1 MVVLAATAK
10 EVSDMTQR
18 LQRNA
23 NPFSPEGTTANS
35 LGREPQDGGYPQN
48 PKPRR
53 GDTMPCGGR
62 VVSPLRSSVRFAQT
76 RTWGLRPRL
85 LHAAAPRLRDH
96 SIALVIAMIGCLSS
110 IPTASAAR
118 LDELSLER
126 WAKLREV
133 ERYQLNIAEKYYR
146 DKNYKVAVSEYEKFL
161 TLYEGSEGAPYA
173 QLKWSLCKIELRQQ
187 NTAIKEGFQS
197 VIDYWPDSPEA
208 VAAAYY
214 IGRGYKDIGEV
225 RKAKK
230 AYQVVLDDHPKHL
243 SAVYAVVDL
252 IDITTIDDDV
262 ETRVKLWKR
271 LTFDTERT
279 RESTNHCVRA
289 SQQLATY
296 SFERG
301 LFNDG
306 VKALETTYSDEQAV
320 YQVSNHARGP
330 VSRLVSKD
338 ETKNKGEQIADQ
350 GVAWIRQQIPTDRST
365 PEAKQ
370 AALNHWYYMA
380 DLQAAARREEKVA
393 EIYDQALKAFGAND
407 KTLQRLGDWYKSI
420 TKYDQARQQYAKF
433 ENKIEAQ
440 NQIAYS
446 YRQQQNYE
454 AAVQAYQRNV
464 AADPDNQAKWSSEVA
479 NAYREA
485 RKYDQAI
492 AIYNELM
499 KTDSENADRWLWL
512 MATSYRDGGKHKEA
526 IGYYRQCNNFPS
538 NYQEMAG
545 CHRALKEYGEAVI
558 LYNQIVGG
566 APKTAPWAMLQI
578 GYTNEQAGK
587 KESAIKA
594 FQQVCK
600 NFPKDRYASQ
610 AHAHLQTKYKIT
622 VTLGGA
628 KDE

>member
-1 MVVLAATAK
+1 MENVAGTAK
-10 EVSDMTQR
+10 EVSDMKR
-18 LQRNA
+18 
-23 NPFSPEGTTANS
+23 TAS
-35 LGREPQDGGYPQN
+35 I
-48 PKPRR
+48 
-53 GDTMPCGGR
+53 
-62 VVSPLRSSVRFAQT
+62 
-76 RTWGLRPRL
+76 L
-85 LHAAAPRLRDH
+85 LAVLVCF
-96 SIALVIAMIGCLSS
+96 ALVTSA
-110 IPTASAAR
+110 PAAR

-146 DKNYKVAVSEYEKFL
+146 EKNYKVAAAEYEKFL
-161 TLYEGSEGAPYA
+161 TLYESSEGAPYS

-208 VAAAYY
+208 VAASYY
-214 IGRGYKDIGEV
+214 IGRAYKDIGEV

-230 AYQVVLDDHPKHL
+230 AYRVVLDEHAKHL
-243 SAVYAVVDL
+243 AAVYATVDL

-279 RESTNHCVRA
+279 RESRNHCVTA
-289 SQQLATY
+289 SQQLAAH
-296 SFERG
+296 SFENG
-301 LFNDG
+301 SFNDG
-306 VKALETTYSDEQAV
+306 VKALETTYSDEQAA
-320 YQVSNHARGP
+320 YQVSNFARAP
-330 VSRLVSKD
+330 VTRLVSKD
-338 ETKNKGEQIADQ
+338 ETKSTGEQLADQ
-350 GVAWIRQQIPTDRST
+350 GVAWIKQRIPTDRST
-365 PEAKQ
+365 PEDKQ
-370 AALNHWYYMA
+370 TALNYWYYMA
-380 DLQAAARREEKVA
+380 DLQAASRREEKVA
-393 EIYDQALKAFGAND
+393 ELYDQMLQAFGAND
-407 KTLQRLGDWYKSI
+407 TTLQRLGDWYKSI
-420 TKYDQARQQYAKF
+420 NKYDQARQQYAKF

-464 AADPDNQAKWSSEVA
+464 GADPENQAKWSSEVA

-492 AIYNELM
+492 AVYNQLM
-499 KTDSENADRWLWL
+499 KTDSENTERWLWL
-512 MATSYRDGGKHKEA
+512 IATSYRDAGKHKEA

-545 CHRALKEYGEAVI
+545 CHRAMKEYGEAVI

-566 APKTAPWAMLQI
+566 APKSAPWAMLQI

-600 NFPKDRYASQ
+600 NYPKDRYASQ

-628 KDE
+628 KDD